1 MRRPLT
7 KALLQELRD
16 QGFAAVIAV
25 GQAGND
31 RAVYTASKDP
41 HKSILDCASCSPFE
55 EDDIILLTDD
65 VIDFIPDEYYEGKE
79 LESG

>member
-16 QGFAAVIAV
+16 QGFAAVIAA
-25 GQAGND
+25 GQAGDD
-31 RAVYTASKDP
+31 RAVYKVSKDP
-41 HKSILDCASCSPFE
+41 YESILACASCSPFE

-79 LESG
+79 LEID